1 MNQALDKQSTLLIWD
16 AEDEPPK
23 GKWVT
28 LLWRSY
34 GCGDNDNDQRIYSLP
49 RIVEEQA
56 DQLRQRYLTWIYDLG
71 ENLIDGHRLVD
82 HLELRPGFSYW
93 WMTLIA
99 EKCNAYKSFQ
109 IVDALKLLAL
119 DSLITRQA
127 MTKVV
132 LVSRK
137 KNLAQSVHSWCEKA
151 RFSFEWRPLRG
162 RREADSWIK
171 RTYHALPQPVQ
182 ASILLAR
189 YVAQR
194 WPLKQQ
200 KVPPDSGES
209 VNELTLVDYLI
220 HLDQKALTSGRFE
233 SNIWTGLAGILG
245 LAGGK
250 INWLHHYIQHEAIS
264 SASQAREFIARFNQ
278 SGTGRQFHACLDSAL
293 SLAVVMAAVI
303 DYLSLVRRSFRL
315 DKIRRRFVPAASRLD
330 FWPLFQEDWLNSL
343 RGPAAIWNCLCLNL
357 LERTIGNLPRQK
369 MGIYLQENQAWEMAL
384 IHVWR
389 VAGHGP
395 LIGVPHAT
403 VRNWDLRY
411 FYDPLTY
418 QRTGKRDFPLPDKS
432 ALNGPAA
439 MAAYR
444 KGGYPEEQLVEVE
457 ALRYLYLA
465 DRRAVQTGAR
475 ATKTGPL
482 RILVLG
488 DYLSAVTV
496 QQMQW
501 LASAAPL
508 LSPETRYVVKSHP
521 NCPIKT
527 EEYPSLRLLPATAP
541 LLELLADCDA
551 VYTSNITSAAVDAY
565 CQGVPVVT
573 MLDGNTF
580 NMSPLRSMEGVMYVT
595 TPAELARALRASRN
609 CVRVAAHPYFCL
621 DKRLSRWRKLLGL
634 GPVDNRDSGDK

>member
-1 MNQALDKQSTLLIWD
+1 MNQLLAEHATLLIWD
-16 AEDEPPK
+16 AEVKPPK
-23 GKWVT
+23 GNWTTV
-28 LLWRSY
+28 LWRSY
-34 GCGDNDNDQRIYSLP
+34 GGDDNDKLIYSLP

-56 DQLRQRYLTWIYDLG
+56 EQLRQRYLAWIYDLG
-71 ENLIDGHRLVD
+71 ENLIDGRRLVD

-99 EKCNAYKSFQ
+99 EKCNAYKSFH

-119 DSLITRQA
+119 DSLVAQQA
-127 MTKVV
+127 MANII
-132 LVSRK
+132 LVSGK
-137 KNLAQSVHSWCEKA
+137 KNLAQSVNSWCEKA
-151 RFSFEWRPLRG
+151 GFTFEWRPLPERS
-162 RREADSWIK
+162 EADSWMK
-171 RTYHALPQPVQ
+171 RAYHSLPQPVQ
-182 ASILLAR
+182 AGIFLVR
-189 YVAQR
+189 CIAQR

-200 KVPPDSGES
+200 KASTDVGES

-220 HLDQKALTSGRFE
+220 HLDQKALTSGRFD
-233 SNIWTGLAGILG
+233 SNIWTALAGILG
-245 LAGGK
+245 LAGGR

-264 SASQAREFIARFNQ
+264 SASQARDFIDRFNQ
-278 SGTGRQFHACLDSAL
+278 SGMERQFHACLDSAL
-293 SLAVVMAAVI
+293 SLAVVLATLI
-303 DYLSLVRRSFRL
+303 DYLSLVRRSLRL
-315 DKIRRRFVPAASRLD
+315 DKVRRRFVPAGSLLD
-330 FWPLFQEDWLNSL
+330 FWPLFREDWLNSL

-357 LERTIGNLPRQK
+357 FERTIENLPRQK

-384 IHVWR
+384 IHAWR
-389 VAGHGP
+389 AAGHGP

-418 QRTGKRDFPLPDKS
+418 RRTGNNDFPLPDKS

-465 DRRAVQTGAR
+465 DRTAVQTGAR
-475 ATKTGPL
+475 ETKRGPL

-488 DYLSAVTV
+488 DYLPAVTS

-508 LSPETRYVVKSHP
+508 LPPETLYVVKSHP
-521 NCPIKT
+521 NCPIKI
-527 EEYPSLRLLPATAP
+527 EEYRALRLLPPNAS

-565 CQGVPVVT
+565 CQGVPVVA

-580 NMSPLRSMEGVMYVT
+580 NMSPLRGMVGVMYVT
-595 TPAELARALRASRN
+595 TPAELARALMASRD
-609 CVRVAAHPYFCL
+609 CARMATQPYFCL
-621 DKRLSRWRKLLGL
+621 DKRLSRWRKLLGIGL
-634 GPVDNRDSGDK
+634 DATGKPAG